1 MKNNILKKLTGKYK
15 INQTMGSLDPYL
27 SVGSSLN
34 SNNTPALTTKMSVP
48 LLEGTKGQYA
58 IPSGAGLRLV
68 NQNRFSKNED
78 YAAGGL
84 EAYLNKNI
92 NNSDA
97 SFESTIGAG
106 IGGGS
111 INGQPNTGV
120 YGNAD
125 LSLYQNSFDKN
136 TQFGIKG
143 SYGTENAPNAGGYL
157 GVTAKR
163 NGLTK
168 RGLFRGLGIE
178 GNMGYNFKTK
188 MPTAGLTF
196 NLEDGGIRQYED
208 GGKSGMDLSLKK
220 TNSYNCG
227 PGVTQCG
234 DTESPL
240 TLQSDLGFNYNTG
253 TGTTSAE
260 LGAGLQA
267 SLGRGDTRSG
277 APIIAGGLRGNAGI
291 QGLTGD
297 NPTFGTNLNAYG
309 QVGFK
314 RKNLNGAHD
323 WSRGRAG
330 FEAGAYGNYDV
341 MNKNLKDVGLYGS
354 YGALRGNVGY
364 DMQNKGIKAG
374 IGLNFEDG
382 GMREYNE
389 GGFSMSKA
397 GSFLMKG
404 VKAIPRVA
412 GFLGKGA
419 KSLTLP
425 SLVLGAG
432 DLGKGSTVYDE
443 NGVNKY
449 TGETQGGNLFG
460 SNATPPPQ
468 FNSTQL
474 ADATNYFKGAVAP
487 KVTMEEGG
495 LSRMKQ
501 MYDEGGVNL
510 PGGTM
515 TPIEG
520 TDAVEFT
527 GASHDDGGIQVD
539 SQTEVEGGET
549 MDKVVMSKGGP
560 KDYFFS
566 DHLKTG
572 GMSYAQQHKNIL
584 QNGGGQGEI
593 NMLAKMQEKAA
604 NRDPKQVAKL
614 GGVVKYEQ
622 GGVLGET
629 FDEYVERMQAERRD
643 NQIVGEDQFNENM
656 RRLQRKEDRR
666 PPIVEQKRRKLRNL
680 QLFVDQGRELTPEQQ
695 EEYNILSND
704 RNLNDGPLSIK
715 TIEMQQIP
723 NEMPEQEL
731 AQSTDINEGIP
742 KFIPAGPGRMD
753 YIKNPNYFEPAE
765 PSALNDAGVV
775 GMSQEEVD
783 LAKGIDNTYD
793 AYLARTQMSGE
804 IPEGGILSEKKY
816 NRQQRKIARKIN
828 RQLNPGMPLEAKIGA
843 AAQFLPAIGA
853 MFTKQKDLE
862 EFKYNSGFENPI
874 IAERVKGQVYDAP
887 NQNEARARLAS
898 SYTGQQRFLDTSGA
912 GAAGLSN
919 RQALFA
925 KKLAAE
931 GTLGAQ
937 ESKDEI
943 TAENLTKKSKEQA
956 DARNAQNALAAST
969 TNAQMAQREADRFA
983 AVQNANVSL
992 RNAQQNEKVTNRMNI
1007 LNNFSQGIA
1016 GVMGDSMQYKADER
1030 VAKAQGL
1037 YGIYERDRLKSLYS
1051 GKINP
1056 ATGNA
1061 YTDQDIALM
1070 ASGLK

>member
-1 MKNNILKKLTGKYK
+1 MKNSILKKLTGKYK
-15 INQTMGSLDPYL
+15 INQTKGNLDPYL
-27 SVGSSLN
+27 QLGSGLN
-34 SNNTPALTTKMSVP
+34 SDNSAAFISKMSVP
-48 LLEGTKGQYA
+48 LLEGTLGQYA

-68 NQNRFSKNED
+68 NQNRFSKSEYN
-78 YAAGGL
+78 ASGGL

-106 IGGGS
+106 IGGRSKDDVG
-111 INGQPNTGV
+111 GGGV

-125 LSLYQNSFDKN
+125 LSLMQNSFDKK
-136 TQFGIKG
+136 TRFGIKG

-157 GVTAKR
+157 GVKVER
-163 NGLTK
+163 DGLAK
-168 RGLFRGLGIE
+168 RGLLRGLGIE

-196 NLEDGGIRQYED
+196 NLENGGIRQYEE
-208 GGKSGMDLSLKK
+208 GGKGGMDLSLKK

-297 NPTFGTNLNAYG
+297 NPTFGTNLSAYG

-314 RKNLNGAHD
+314 RKTLNGAHD

-389 GGFSMSKA
+389 GGVGGFSMSKA

-425 SLVLGAG
+425 SMLLGAG
-432 DLGKGSTVYDE
+432 NLGEGSTVYDA

-460 SNATPPPQ
+460 PNATPPPQ

-474 ADATNYFKGAVAP
+474 TDATNYFKGAVAP

-515 TPIEG
+515 TPIDG

-584 QNGGGQGEI
+584 QNG
-593 NMLAKMQEKAA
+593 
-604 NRDPKQVAKL
+604 
-614 GGVVKYEQ
+614 
-622 GGVLGET
+622 
-629 FDEYVERMQAERRD
+629 
-643 NQIVGEDQFNENM
+643 
-656 RRLQRKEDRR
+656 
-666 PPIVEQKRRKLRNL
+666 
-680 QLFVDQGRELTPEQQ
+680 
-695 EEYNILSND
+695 
-704 RNLNDGPLSIK
+704 
-715 TIEMQQIP
+715 
-723 NEMPEQEL
+723 
-731 AQSTDINEGIP
+731 
-742 KFIPAGPGRMD
+742 
-753 YIKNPNYFEPAE
+753 
-765 PSALNDAGVV
+765 
-775 GMSQEEVD
+775 
-783 LAKGIDNTYD
+783 
-793 AYLARTQMSGE
+793 
-804 IPEGGILSEKKY
+804 
-816 NRQQRKIARKIN
+816 
-828 RQLNPGMPLEAKIGA
+828 
-843 AAQFLPAIGA
+843 
-853 MFTKQKDLE
+853 
-862 EFKYNSGFENPI
+862 
-874 IAERVKGQVYDAP
+874 
-887 NQNEARARLAS
+887 
-898 SYTGQQRFLDTSGA
+898 
-912 GAAGLSN
+912 
-919 RQALFA
+919 
-925 KKLAAE
+925 
-931 GTLGAQ
+931 
-937 ESKDEI
+937 
-943 TAENLTKKSKEQA
+943 
-956 DARNAQNALAAST
+956 
-969 TNAQMAQREADRFA
+969 
-983 AVQNANVSL
+983 
-992 RNAQQNEKVTNRMNI
+992 
-1007 LNNFSQGIA
+1007 
-1016 GVMGDSMQYKADER
+1016 
-1030 VAKAQGL
+1030 
-1037 YGIYERDRLKSLYS
+1037 
-1051 GKINP
+1051 
-1056 ATGNA
+1056 
-1061 YTDQDIALM
+1061 
-1070 ASGLK
+1070 